1 MSDPYRATTLTN
13 QDAYDE
19 IQKILAMLPDEDA
32 RKFILFVLLT
42 DRCRTCLERDP
53 QHEPGCPSDARG
65 G

>member
-13 QDAYDE
+13 QAAYDE

-32 RKFILFVLLT
+32 RKFILCVLLT
-42 DRCRTCLERDP
+42 DRCRACLEHAP
-53 QHEPGCPSDARG
+53 EHEPGCRYDARG